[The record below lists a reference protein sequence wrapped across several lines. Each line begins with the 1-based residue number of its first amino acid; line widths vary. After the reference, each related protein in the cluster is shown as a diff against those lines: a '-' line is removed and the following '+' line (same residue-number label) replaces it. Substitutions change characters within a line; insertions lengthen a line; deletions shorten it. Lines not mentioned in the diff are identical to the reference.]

1 MNVARASYTTANWLL
16 GAQIV
21 LRLWANKSQ
30 RGLKGARNAPS
41 FWNRLPLSFD
51 LIHGKLLPDSVD
63 NTFLAEA

>member
-41 FWNRLPLSFD
+41 QFLEQVTTIIRFD
-51 LIHGKLLPDSVD
+51 TRQAV
-63 NTFLAEA
+63 T